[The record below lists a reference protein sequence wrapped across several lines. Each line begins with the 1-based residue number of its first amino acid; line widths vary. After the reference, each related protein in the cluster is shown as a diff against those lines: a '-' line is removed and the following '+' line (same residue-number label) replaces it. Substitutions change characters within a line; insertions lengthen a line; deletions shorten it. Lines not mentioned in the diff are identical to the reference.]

1 MRSEALK
8 ETQKRYFSKLK
19 RVEIQFSPS
28 EEPLYNKLQE
38 RAEKEKKSVNAVVKD
53 MIREL

>member
-19 RVEIQFSPS
+19 RVTIHFSPS
-28 EEPLYNKLQE
+28 EEPLYNKLHE
-38 RAEKEKKSVNAVVKD
+38 RAERSNKSVSALVKD